1 MDPAA
6 LALTAFILSTGTIVV
21 AAITAIVVGRRR
33 GIDQVE
39 DRADGEIKRLVD
51 AQAGRLAILEAENR
65 RLTAE
70 VAALSTELAK
80 VKAELDIER
89 RVTARECER
98 NAADG
103 K

>member
-1 MDPAA
+1 MEPLAIVSFLLSAGSIAVAA
-6 LALTAFILSTGTIVV
+6 VV
-21 AAITAIVVGRRR
+21 AVIVGRRR

-39 DRADGEIKRLVD
+39 DKADGEVKRLVE

-89 RVTARECER
+89 RVTARERER

>member
-1 MDPAA
+1 MEPLAIVSFLLSAGSIAVAA
-6 LALTAFILSTGTIVV
+6 VV
-21 AAITAIVVGRRR
+21 AVIVGRRR
-33 GIDQVE
+33 GLDQVE
-39 DRADGEIKRLVD
+39 DKADGEVKRLVE

-89 RVTARECER
+89 RVTARERER